1 MDLCGTIALFI
12 RKKDGW
18 DLLFQLIIS
27 VFYSYQRVVFI
38 RIIDTFRDS
47 NKRNRANFTPFF
59 NKLNKRI

>member
-47 NKRNRANFTPFF
+47 NNRHHKETVQILHHFSIN
-59 NKLNKRI
+59 